1 MARLNERM
9 ARLCEGIHERH
20 YDKLIREL
28 EHVSSDVRDT
38 LKSFIQE
45 LRDHGVRWH
54 SVGGDWPLPK
64 ASSAERFRARAGPC
78 VWATR
83 MHGSACL
90 KYAHENGCALGRGDV
105 RECRLAMDI
114 WSV

>member
-38 LKSFIQE
+38 LKSFVQE

-54 SVGGDWPLPK
+54 SVGGVWALPTC
-64 ASSAERFRARAGPC
+64 AERFRDRAGPC

-90 KYAHENGCALGRGDV
+90 KYAHENGSPWH
-105 RECRLAMDI
+105 E
-114 WSV
+114 